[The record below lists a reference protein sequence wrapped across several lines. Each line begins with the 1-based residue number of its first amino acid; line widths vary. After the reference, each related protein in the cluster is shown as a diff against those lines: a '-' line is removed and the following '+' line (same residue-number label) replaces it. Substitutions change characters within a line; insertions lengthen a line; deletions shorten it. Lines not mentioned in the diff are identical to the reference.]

1 MKLTSYWFIG
11 CRTIGLVAVSFSLA
25 SFANAQGADVQLEGP
40 PNTQLGLA
48 VASAPDYWGSSNT
61 QGVVAP
67 IARYQFSGTQYYISW
82 MGPTIKANL
91 INDSSWNVGPLLKF
105 RAARD
110 DNVNDSV
117 VSRMD
122 KVDAVVEVG
131 GFIDYILPMSAEKG
145 HALVFGVDA
154 ENSKNGTEANLRV
167 TYKHPFSETL
177 MGSIGVGMTYGNDKL
192 AETYF
197 GVTGAHD
204 IALYPSL
211 NGKPYDASSGIVSWN
226 VPVIVTYRM
235 DQSWTLLG
243 IVRFEQLQGDAKDSP
258 VVSERGD
265 KNQFV
270 AGIGVSYLF

>member
-1 MKLTSYWFIG
+1 MKLTNYWFIG

-25 SFANAQGADVQLEGP
+25 SFANAQGADVQIEGP

-48 VASAPDYWGSSNT
+48 VASVPDYWGSSNT
-61 QGVVAP
+61 TGAVAP

-91 INDSSWNVGPLLKF
+91 INDSSWNAGPLLKF

-122 KVDAVVEVG
+122 KVDAVVEAG
-131 GFIDYILPMSAEKG
+131 GFVDYILPMSAEKG
-145 HALVFGVDA
+145 HALVFGADV
-154 ENSKNGTEANLRV
+154 EGGKNGTEANLRV

-197 GVTGAHD
+197 GVTSAND
-204 IALYPSL
+204 VALFGG
-211 NGKPYDASSGIVSWN
+211 NRFDAKGGIVSWN
-226 VPVIVTYRM
+226 VPMILTYRYTP
-235 DQSWTLLG
+235 SWTFLG
-243 IVRFEQLQGDAKDSP
+243 VVRFEQLQGDAKDSP
-258 VVSERGD
+258 VVSQRGD
-265 KNQFV
+265 QNQAV
-270 AGIGVSYLF
+270 AGVGFSYLF